1 MQAIEIFNTVGFAAV
16 ITSSTTL
23 VITLLKIKNKQKAAD
38 NKIMFALRAIYS
50 NEIRKKGRKYVDR
63 GFITAD
69 EYADIEQMNNIYHEE
84 LDGNGYTK
92 KIMSKVEQL
101 PIKEIQETKGA

>member
-1 MQAIEIFNTVGFAAV
+1 MLFR
-16 ITSSTTL
+16 S
-23 VITLLKIKNKQKAAD
+23 
-38 NKIMFALRAIYS
+38 
-50 NEIRKKGRKYVDR
+50 GRKYVDR

-101 PIKEIQETKGA
+101 PIKEIQKTKGA